1 MDTEKILLIEKKIM
15 KERKEILELK
25 AYLEDGKNEN
35 VVIYT
40 REKFKLQR
48 WHNLVVNY
56 VGGTV
61 DVFLNGELVASVK
74 RIVSFKLMNR
84 LTVGDAE
91 HNGRNGIGG
100 GICNIVYYPNY
111 ISKSKITANYNTF
124 KNKNPPTI

>member
-1 MDTEKILLIEKKIM
+1 MISEALANIKKKELKIENFQKEIMEEKKKAELQEIPGINNNNTDTEKILLLEKKIM
-15 KERKEILELK
+15 KERKEIRELK

-35 VVIYT
+35 VVIYA

-74 RIVSFKLMNR
+74 RIVSF
-84 LTVGDAE
+84 
-91 HNGRNGIGG
+91 
-100 GICNIVYYPNY
+100 
-111 ISKSKITANYNTF
+111 
-124 KNKNPPTI
+124 